1 MSGTL
6 FEAALYFEKVFRES
20 KEYQNLQRLYQAL
33 NQDPQAKQLYHQINQ
48 LHTQL
53 HQKQMMG
60 QEIQQQEI
68 AALQKMETAAQQN
81 QTFKRLMEADHQ
93 VNMLMVELN
102 RIISKPLEELYGH
115 LGEK

>member
-1 MSGTL
+1 
-6 FEAALYFEKVFRES
+6 
-20 KEYQNLQRLYQAL
+20 
-33 NQDPQAKQLYHQINQ
+33 
-48 LHTQL
+48 
-53 HQKQMMG
+53 
-60 QEIQQQEI
+60 
-68 AALQKMETAAQQN
+68 METAAQQN